1 MINTLF
7 SKQLQISELSQDGIV
22 TAGKFYAQAVFWGA
36 LQPCQGS
43 RQERRWFLLP
53 LLADESKKG
62 MVAQDLPPLLL
73 RDSLVLTRYSVFALS
88 CSSLS
93 SFHTPFISVSS
104 MRECLI
110 PDSWSLR
117 VQLLHCKI

>member
-7 SKQLQISELSQDGIV
+7 SKQLQISELSQDGII
-22 TAGKFYAQAVFWGA
+22 TAGKSYARAVFWGA
-36 LQPCQGS
+36 LQLCQGS

-53 LLADESKKG
+53 LLADKSKKG

-93 SFHTPFISVSS
+93 SFDPPF
-104 MRECLI
+104 RKC
-110 PDSWSLR
+110 
-117 VQLLHCKI
+117 